1 MFDHSDKIE
10 QSGFTLLEILVAM
23 AIFSFGI
30 FALSSM
36 TVSVI
41 KSNYKSKNMTIAVD
55 LAQNK
60 LDDLRITNYANI
72 VDTTENHLDEN
83 GVPVTGGLFNREV
96 TVTSNVNPN
105 YKTVDVTVSWADPN
119 QREITL
125 QTIIAQ

>member
-1 MFDHSDKIE
+1 
-10 QSGFTLLEILVAM
+10 
-23 AIFSFGI
+23 
-30 FALSSM
+30 
-36 TVSVI
+36 
-41 KSNYKSKNMTIAVD
+41 
-55 LAQNK
+55 
-60 LDDLRITNYANI
+60 
-72 VDTTENHLDEN
+72 LDEN

>member
-1 MFDHSDKIE
+1 MFDKSDKIE

-41 KSNYKSKNMTIAVD
+41 KSNYMSKNMTIAID

-60 LDDLRITNYANI
+60 LDDLRLSNYANI
-72 VDTTENHLDEN
+72 LDATENNLDEN
-83 GVPVTGGLFNREV
+83 GVAVTGGLFDREV
-96 TVTSNVNPN
+96 TVTPSVNPN
-105 YKTVDVTVSWADPN
+105 YKTVEVTVSWADSN
-119 QREITL
+119 TRHITL
-125 QTIIAQ
+125 ATIIAQ